1 MHAVWDNPNTH
12 RAQAVWHAFNVRH
25 GKRFHFHFTPL
36 HASWVNQIELWFARY
51 TRRVLR
57 HASHT
62 STVHLRE
69 RTAQF
74 IREHNQAAR
83 PFKWSFRGYPLQSGA
98 SYRGTDMPALP
109 TGHYAAE
116 LQRQLRGLLGH
127 EQIGTQ
133 AYGRHLL
140 IKRLDDEDPTVVARL
155 TELGRNRYGA
165 AFRSHSGRWEPL
177 PGAGSLDEMAQLVVT
192 LLEPYLQPDN

>member
-1 MHAVWDNPNTH
+1 VHTGQVLAECRERRTQDDLVAFMDRVAIAYPDKQVHVVWDNLNTH

-62 STVHLRE
+62 STEHLRE
-69 RTAQF
+69 RTEQF
-74 IREHNQAAR
+74 IREHNQVAR

-98 SYRGTDMPALP
+98 S
-109 TGHYAAE
+109 
-116 LQRQLRGLLGH
+116 
-127 EQIGTQ
+127 
-133 AYGRHLL
+133 
-140 IKRLDDEDPTVVARL
+140 
-155 TELGRNRYGA
+155 
-165 AFRSHSGRWEPL
+165 
-177 PGAGSLDEMAQLVVT
+177 
-192 LLEPYLQPDN
+192 